1 MSGLDKIKAR
11 IMEEA
16 EQSAREI
23 IEKAQAEAEAAVNAA
38 EADAHAEAEKI
49 REKARKDAADHVRR
63 AESSSD
69 MRRKQAVLAAK
80 QEVIG
85 RVLEA
90 AYSRVMELSPA
101 EYFDMLE
108 KLLREYAL
116 PEEGEICFSAR
127 DLDRMPEGFTGKI
140 RTIAAEKGGSL
151 TLSGETRRIDGG
163 FILIDGG
170 VEENCTIK
178 AVFDSKRDE
187 LSDRVNRLLLG

>member
-85 RVLEA
+85 GCLKP
-90 AYSRVMELSPA
+90 L
-101 EYFDMLE
+101 
-108 KLLREYAL
+108 
-116 PEEGEICFSAR
+116 
-127 DLDRMPEGFTGKI
+127 I
-140 RTIAAEKGGSL
+140 RG
-151 TLSGETRRIDGG
+151 
-163 FILIDGG
+163 
-170 VEENCTIK
+170 
-178 AVFDSKRDE
+178 
-187 LSDRVNRLLLG
+187 